1 MHAKS
6 GLRVFSEWKIY
17 RPDSV
22 ITAVMRLKKMKHSTF
37 LIFAFSIVMLGCG
50 QSRLASESGR
60 QTQETTTTGQS
71 PSTDIKLGMSKD
83 VTSKRLAEFG
93 ANDISSGMQAAANA
107 PKSDWM
113 WSLASPKLSI
123 ETLFDNDK
131 LVTLNIWDW
140 RGRKMTSYHHTM
152 EYDQVDTL
160 TLNSDGTFDA
170 NVIQTFNGNA
180 K

>member
-1 MHAKS
+1 
-6 GLRVFSEWKIY
+6 
-17 RPDSV
+17 
-22 ITAVMRLKKMKHSTF
+22 MKHSTF
-37 LIFAFSIVMLGCG
+37 LIFAFSIATLGCG
-50 QSRLASESGR
+50 QSRTALESNR
-60 QTQETTTTGQS
+60 QVQETTTAQES
-71 PSTDIKLGMSKD
+71 PSTISTDIKLGMSKD
-83 VTSKRLAEFG
+83 ATSKRLTEFG
-93 ANDISSGMQAAANA
+93 ANDVSSGMQATANA

-123 ETLFDNDK
+123 ETLFENDK

-152 EYDQVDTL
+152 KYDQVDTL

-170 NVIQTFNGNA
+170 NVVQTFNGNA